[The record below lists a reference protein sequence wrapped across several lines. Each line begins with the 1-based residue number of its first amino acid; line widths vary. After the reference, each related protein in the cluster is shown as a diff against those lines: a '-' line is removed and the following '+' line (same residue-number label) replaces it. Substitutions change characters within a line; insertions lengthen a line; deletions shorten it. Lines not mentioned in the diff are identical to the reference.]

1 MRQWRVGTVSMG
13 ASLILLGCFLFLSQ
27 MKGIAVMD
35 TLVAWW
41 PLILIV
47 LGIEVLF
54 FVYFSKKKHP
64 YVKYDVFSILFVG
77 MIGFLSIGF
86 VLLTGT
92 GMMGEVRHAISAERH
107 TTALPEVRESIPAE
121 VERIVLQTNGQHVG
135 VEGTDA
141 EEMTL
146 FGTYSMVT
154 SHVRKPSPLKTEDIV
169 AMQTVGSTMYVT
181 IKPLPHTMGLFQH
194 EPSVDVTV
202 ALPETMSVE
211 VRGAV
216 GSLELNPGELQ
227 NDWFV
232 QNGGHVTVNLPG
244 SGDIELS
251 AVTHDDVLQGNAEW
265 TNVKGVRRSHSKDS
279 GEEDDEDYTYTEE
292 MYRGTVK
299 VGKGSYR
306 LHILESDALTVN
318 VLN

>member
-1 MRQWRVGTVSMG
+1 MRKWRVGTVSMG
-13 ASLILLGCFLFLSQ
+13 VSLILLGCFLFISQ
-27 MKGIAVMD
+27 MKGIAVFD
-35 TLVAWW
+35 TLIAWW

-54 FVYFSKKKHP
+54 FVYLSKKEHP

-77 MIGFLSIGF
+77 MVGFLSIGF

-92 GMMGEVRHAISAERH
+92 GIMGEVQHAISAEEH
-107 TTALPEVRESIPAE
+107 TTVLPEVREQIPPE

-141 EEMTL
+141 EEITL
-146 FGTYSMVT
+146 FGTYSTVT
-154 SHVRKPSPLKTEDIV
+154 SHVRKQSPLKAEDIIAV
-169 AMQTVGSTMYVT
+169 RTVGSTMYVT
-181 IKPLPHTMGLFQH
+181 IKPLPHTMGLFHH
-194 EPSVDVTV
+194 EPSADVTV

-251 AVTHDDVLQGNAEW
+251 AVTRNDLLQGNAEW
-265 TNVKGVRRSHSKDS
+265 TNVTDVRRSHSENSD
-279 GEEDDEDYTYTEE
+279 EDDADYAYTEE
-292 MYRGTVK
+292 MYRGSVK

-306 LHILESDALTVN
+306 LNILESDALTVN